1 MPFTS
6 TLNDVGNPYRAID
19 PGPKASPIAEI
30 AKLAG
35 GLMGALDQNSQRASQ
50 ERSAAAL
57 DELASNTFKINQAEN
72 TSLKAQVP
80 VALGGVAPTTEVVTE
95 GVPKEVV
102 RNTSRL
108 NAMSNAVEQGA
119 VTPASFDL
127 QRETMIAD
135 LMNKYPESAYEIA
148 NYMSTSGLDSVIFR
162 DLKAKESQRTAES
175 QAVNAGR
182 QANIQ
187 LAISAG
193 MSPDTPVEQLIT
205 KGTEI
210 QIAKQE
216 HLALIERKRIN
227 DENNKISADE
237 KVAQDKVLKDQ
248 AVQQTIKQGSLFTSS
263 LMTTLAAI
271 TLIADNDPT
280 GTGYNNAVLEQGPVI
295 AAGFAT
301 AKTQA
306 LANYS
311 STGLYTPEGAATI
324 TKYYDDAEKTATG
337 LLNGPMSQFQTGQ
350 NILKGMQTTWGID
363 MGKAFPLYSSLMSTP
378 GIAKLLETEWALGGG
393 PKMDPKIM
401 TAIRNELSGY
411 APGSGEGMY
420 HLRRVGQ
427 ILNGDLKLEDISAEE
442 APAIIQSTSA
452 ILKYSR
458 STILEGKQVDPVKDL
473 IPALNSALTV
483 FNASMTLSP
492 RENFTSSMGTVAG
505 LNTTRTLQV
514 IETAIANP
522 QTMQLGLDAVAAQR
536 ASAAHNLKVA
546 QDSGAKASMDG
557 VWESVWSPEKQAYVL
572 KANRARYNQL
582 VKGTPSGSMVG
593 KLGNLETSR
602 ALARGMESFES
613 IKPPTELVIR
623 NDAMNNYVTVLAWS
637 SKWDDSIPKGTGQQ
651 VLRDHY
657 ANGTPIKTVTTGLS
671 TTDQQELGK
680 LSTNLRKTVSGVVA
694 GAANEVATT
703 QATAQTQAAEDAN
716 PMELAVRVALAED
729 AKNPVGTLSVIMNR
743 AAKSGKSLTEVIRQP
758 KQFEAYN
765 TGDYNNVSKAEIDK
779 LMKRPDIQAIL
790 QGQIPKD
797 YQGVDSFY
805 APGLQADKNRK
816 TPTWDKGQGFDVGQ
830 TRFFRGLYQ
839 GG

>member
-35 GLMGALDQNSQRASQ
+35 GLIGAFDQNSQRASQ
-50 ERSAAAL
+50 EKNAAAL
-57 DELASNTFKINQAEN
+57 DELAGQTFKINQAEN
-72 TSLKAQVP
+72 ASLKAQVP

-102 RNTSRL
+102 KNTSRL

-162 DLKAKESQRTAES
+162 DLKAKETQRTAES

-237 KVAQDKVLKDQ
+237 KSAQDKVLKDQ
-248 AVQQTIKQGSLFTSS
+248 AVQQTIKQASLFTSS
-263 LMTTLAAI
+263 LTTTLAAG

-280 GTGYNNAVLEQGPVI
+280 GTGYSNWVLEQGPVI
-295 AAGFAT
+295 AAGVAT

-306 LANYS
+306 IANYS

-324 TKYYDDAEKTATG
+324 TKYYDDAEKTLTG
-337 LLNGPMSQFQTGQ
+337 LINGPVSQFQTGQ

-363 MGKAFPLYSSLMSTP
+363 MGKALPLYSSLMSTP
-378 GIAKLLETEWALGGG
+378 GVAKLLEAEWALGGG

-401 TAIRNELSGY
+401 TSIRNELSGY

-420 HLRRVGQ
+420 HLRRVASM
-427 ILNGDLKLEDISAEE
+427 LNKELDISNVSAAE
-442 APAIIQSTSA
+442 APALIQSMSVVVA
-452 ILKYSR
+452 GGRSR
-458 STILEGKQVDPVKDL
+458 IIEGNQVDSVKDL
-473 IPALNSALTV
+473 TPFINAFDQVGNAALT
-483 FNASMTLSP
+483 TSP
-492 RENFTSSMGTVAG
+492 RENYTQSMQAVAE
-505 LNTTRTLQV
+505 LLTPRSLQALE
-514 IETAIANP
+514 IAAKNSATKDSAIDAIAV
-522 QTMQLGLDAVAAQR
+522 LRAA
-536 ASAAHNLKVA
+536 SAHNLEVVRN
-546 QDSGAKASMDG
+546 SGTKASQDG
-557 VWESVWSPEKQAYVL
+557 LWEQVYSSSKQKFVL
-572 KANRARYNQL
+572 TPNRTRYNQL
-582 VKGTPSGSMVG
+582 VKSTPTGSMVG
-593 KLGNLETSR
+593 KLGNVPSTL
-602 ALARGMESFES
+602 GSFES
-613 IKPPTELVIR
+613 LKPPTELV
-623 NDAMNNYVTVLAWS
+623 NQNQAMNNYVTVLAWS

-651 VLRDHY
+651 ALRERY
-657 ANGTPIKTVTTGLS
+657 AIGTPIKTVTTGLS
-671 TTDQQELGK
+671 TTDQQELDK
-680 LSTNLRKTVSGVVA
+680 LSTSIRKTVGGVVT

-703 QATAQTQAAEDAN
+703 QATAQTRAAEDAN

-743 AAKSGKSLTEVIRQP
+743 AAKSGRSLTEIIRQP
-758 KQFEAYN
+758 QQFEAYN

-805 APGLQADKNRK
+805 APGLQADLDRK

-830 TRFFRGLYQ
+830 TRFFRGLYK